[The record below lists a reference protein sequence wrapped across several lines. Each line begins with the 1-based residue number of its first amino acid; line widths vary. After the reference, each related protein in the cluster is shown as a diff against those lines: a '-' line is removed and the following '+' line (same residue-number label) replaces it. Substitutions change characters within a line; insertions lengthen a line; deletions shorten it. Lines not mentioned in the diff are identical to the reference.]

1 MGNKNVIQISGLS
14 DIQDL
19 QESAEKDFFIVSE
32 KFKSQLQ
39 GLFQE
44 DTEPETDKRIQER
57 AAKASV
63 WFQDKFSKVFSD
75 LVEKLYVETDNKEL
89 GKRINIGLE
98 NLKQEIKVKLA
109 GVKSCKKGFVLVDYL
124 HGVSTA
130 KVDLSSK
137 KIKKPKAPV
146 YSESDIDHPELFQEL
161 KEWRTDKA
169 KQDGVPAF
177 FIMHQKVLVQIVINL
192 PQNADELEKLPG
204 MGPKTIEKYGEDILD
219 MVVEYRKQ
227 HKITKVILPEPADI
241 PEKKVSG
248 KKSQP
253 GLDTKKISFDMFN
266 DGLSMAQIAAKRELA
281 ESTIEGHLGFFVEQ
295 GELDI
300 DKLVSPEKQKTIKKT
315 LVQNHVNPLRTVKD
329 KLGSKDNYSYGD
341 IKLVISYLK
350 YLALKQKS

>member
-1 MGNKNVIQISGLS
+1 V
-14 DIQDL
+14 
-19 QESAEKDFFIVSE
+19 
-32 KFKSQLQ
+32 FK
-39 GLFQE
+39 
-44 DTEPETDKRIQER
+44 
-57 AAKASV
+57 
-63 WFQDKFSKVFSD
+63 D

-89 GKRINIGLE
+89 GKRINTGLE

-109 GVKSCKKGFVLVDYL
+109 GVKSCKKGFMLVDYL

-137 KIKKPKAPV
+137 KIKKSKAPV
-146 YSESDIDHPELFQEL
+146 YSESDIDHPELFQTL

-281 ESTIEGHLGFFVEQ
+281 EATIEGHLGFFVEQ

-300 DKLVSPEKQKTIKKT
+300 DKLVSPEKQKAIKKT
-315 LVQNHVNPLRTVKD
+315 LAQNHDNSLRTIKD
-329 KLGSKDNYSYGD
+329 KLGDKENYSYGD
-341 IKLVISYLK
+341 IKLVISHLK
-350 YLALKQKS
+350 YLVTKG